1 MTERDGRGLEPI
13 LSIKHLTHIYGI
25 GTPFCRSAVEDV
37 SFDVMDGEFLGIIGH
52 TGSGKSTLIQHL
64 NGLLRPTSGQILLNG
79 RDIWAEP
86 KKIRNVRFQV
96 GLVFQYPEYQIFEE
110 TVARDI
116 AFGPRNMGLPEEEVQ
131 ARVREAAVITG
142 LTPAILEQSPF
153 LLSGGQKRRVAIAG
167 IMAMRPE
174 ILILDEPA
182 AGLDP
187 RGREEILR
195 EIAEYRRQTGA
206 TIVLVSHSMEDVA
219 QYAESILV
227 MNAGKIFCYD
237 TVSNVFRRSQ
247 ELQAIGLSVPQITRV
262 CTALRAHG
270 VPLSEDIYTVEEAK
284 RQLLALLRKKEAQ
297 ETC

>member
-1 MTERDGRGLEPI
+1 MATLQTKGLTYCY
-13 LSIKHLTHIYGI
+13 SA
-25 GTPFCRSAVEDV
+25 GTPFEKVAVDHVDLEIPSGAFV
-37 SFDVMDGEFLGIIGH
+37 GLIGH

-64 NGLLRPTSGQILLNG
+64 NGLLRPTEGTVLLDG
-79 RDIWAEP
+79 EDIWADK
-86 KKIRNVRFQV
+86 KKIRQVRFRV

-227 MNAGKIFCYD
+227 MNAGKIFFYD

>member
-1 MTERDGRGLEPI
+1 MATLQTKGLTYCY
-13 LSIKHLTHIYGI
+13 SA
-25 GTPFCRSAVEDV
+25 GTPFEKVAVDHVDLEIPSGAFV
-37 SFDVMDGEFLGIIGH
+37 GLIGH

-64 NGLLRPTSGQILLNG
+64 NGLLRPTEGTVLLDG
-79 RDIWAEP
+79 EDIWADK
-86 KKIRNVRFQV
+86 KKIRQVRFRV

-219 QYAESILV
+219 RYADRLIV
-227 MNAGKIFCYD
+227 MNHGQKVFDGAPKEVFCHY
-237 TVSNVFRRSQ
+237 R
-247 ELQAIGLSVPQITRV
+247 ELETMGLAAPQITYLVHDLKAQGIDIDDDITTVAEAREAIL
-262 CTALRAHG
+262 ALRNKLTESSRDKN
-270 VPLSEDIYTVEEAK
+270 V
-284 RQLLALLRKKEAQ
+284 
-297 ETC
+297 

>member
-1 MTERDGRGLEPI
+1 MATLQTKGLTYCY
-13 LSIKHLTHIYGI
+13 SA
-25 GTPFCRSAVEDV
+25 GTPFEKVAVDHVDLEIPSGAFV
-37 SFDVMDGEFLGIIGH
+37 GLIGH

-64 NGLLRPTSGQILLNG
+64 NGLLRPTEGTVLLDG
-79 RDIWAEP
+79 EDIWADK
-86 KKIRNVRFQV
+86 KKIRQVRFRV

-237 TVSNVFRRSQ
+237 TVSNVFRQSQ

>member
-1 MTERDGRGLEPI
+1 MSLILKEINYVYSEGTAYQIQALKDVNLTIPDGQF
-13 LSIKHLTHIYGI
+13 I
-25 GTPFCRSAVEDV
+25 GV
-37 SFDVMDGEFLGIIGH
+37 IGH

-64 NGLLRPTSGQILLNG
+64 NGLLRPTEGTVLLDG
-79 RDIWAEP
+79 EDIWADK
-86 KKIRNVRFQV
+86 KKIRQVRFRV

-131 ARVREAAVITG
+131 ARVREAAAITG
-142 LTPAILEQSPF
+142 LTPAMLEQSPF

>member
-1 MTERDGRGLEPI
+1 MATLQTKGLTYCY
-13 LSIKHLTHIYGI
+13 SA
-25 GTPFCRSAVEDV
+25 GTPFEKVAVDHVDLEIPSGAFV
-37 SFDVMDGEFLGIIGH
+37 GLIGH

-64 NGLLRPTSGQILLNG
+64 NGLLRPTEGTVLLDG
-79 RDIWAEP
+79 EDIWADK
-86 KKIRNVRFQV
+86 KKIRQVRFRV

-187 RGREEILR
+187 QGREEILR

-237 TVSNVFRRSQ
+237 TVSNVFRQSQ

>member
-1 MTERDGRGLEPI
+1 M
-13 LSIKHLTHIYGI
+13 
-25 GTPFCRSAVEDV
+25 
-37 SFDVMDGEFLGIIGH
+37 
-52 TGSGKSTLIQHL
+52 
-64 NGLLRPTSGQILLNG
+64 
-79 RDIWAEP
+79 
-86 KKIRNVRFQV
+86 
-96 GLVFQYPEYQIFEE
+96 FQYPEYQIFEE

>member
-1 MTERDGRGLEPI
+1 MATLQTKGLTYCY
-13 LSIKHLTHIYGI
+13 SA
-25 GTPFCRSAVEDV
+25 GTPFEKVAVDHVDLEIPSGAFV
-37 SFDVMDGEFLGIIGH
+37 GLIGH

-64 NGLLRPTSGQILLNG
+64 NGLLRPTEGAVLLDG
-79 RDIWAEP
+79 EDIWADK
-86 KKIRNVRFQV
+86 KKIRQVRFRV

-131 ARVREAAVITG
+131 ARVREAAAITG

-237 TVSNVFRRSQ
+237 TVSNVFRQSQ

>member
-1 MTERDGRGLEPI
+1 MDLESPSGAFVGL
-13 LSIKHLTHIYGI
+13 
-25 GTPFCRSAVEDV
+25 
-37 SFDVMDGEFLGIIGH
+37 IGH

-64 NGLLRPTSGQILLNG
+64 NGLLRPTEGTVLLDG
-79 RDIWAEP
+79 EDIWADK
-86 KKIRNVRFQV
+86 KKIRQVRFRV

-131 ARVREAAVITG
+131 ARVREAAIITG

>member
-1 MTERDGRGLEPI
+1 M
-13 LSIKHLTHIYGI
+13 SIELKNVTYTYSP
-25 GTPFCRSAVEDV
+25 GTAYESHALKDV
-37 SFDVMDGEFLGIIGH
+37 SLVIPDGQFIGIIGH

-64 NGLLRPTSGQILLNG
+64 NALVQPTSGQVLYNG
-79 RDIWAEP
+79 EDVWAE
-86 KKIRNVRFQV
+86 KYDRKQLRSEV
-96 GLVFQYPEYQIFEE
+96 GLVFQYPEHQLFEND
-110 TVARDI
+110 VISDVC
-116 AFGPRNMGLPEEEVQ
+116 FGPMNQGLSREEAEKEAKQ
-131 ARVREAAVITG
+131 A
-142 LTPAILEQSPF
+142 LTQVGVKESNFKKSPF
-153 LLSGGQKRRVAIAG
+153 ELSGGQKKRVAIAG
-167 IMAMRPE
+167 VLAMNPK
-174 ILILDEPA
+174 ILILDEPT

-187 RGREEILR
+187 KGRDDILDQ
-195 EIAEYRRQTGA
+195 IAELHKVRGI

>member
-1 MTERDGRGLEPI
+1 MATLQTKGLTYCY
-13 LSIKHLTHIYGI
+13 SA
-25 GTPFCRSAVEDV
+25 GTPFEKVAVDHVDLEIPSGAFV
-37 SFDVMDGEFLGIIGH
+37 GLIGH

-64 NGLLRPTSGQILLNG
+64 NGLLRPTEGTVLL
-79 RDIWAEP
+79 
-86 KKIRNVRFQV
+86 VRFRV

-131 ARVREAAVITG
+131 ARVREAAIITG